1 MLIERIDGSVA
12 YDGPR
17 ARLATLTGSP
27 VWGLGDGFASFA
39 ARLGHRL
46 LGVHRPMTPYGLGP
60 QVESYSA
67 PGGAAFI
74 RIPSYGMVWGEDWS
88 LRAAEW
94 KVFWILWKA
103 GVEVLLVG
111 GTSGTCDWRDGEDSV
126 RPGDLVL
133 PWSYLSLDAVPSG
146 LPGTELENVLAERV
160 ALMDEPFCPALARE
174 LIREMHALDPAPFL
188 RIHGQDAGV
197 ILHRWQY
204 GAGFEPM
211 GTTLYLREYGR
222 AVGHPVITGDCVS
235 PVLARVCGIHLGYYH
250 VTSNWAE
257 GLRPQNLT
265 GGLDKLYMET
275 LPEVAAAVELR
286 LLSRLATPT
295 DCRCRELL
303 RPRPPEYRRALSPP
317 AS

>member
-1 MLIERIDGSVA
+1 WRRGGARAPSLPTPAAPGRERGIEHGQPHDLGHHGVRRVRARRRRPGIVVGGARASDPAGRGGQLRRGRGTAEVGRASARGLAHGAVMLVERIDGSVA

-94 KVFWILWKA
+94 RVFGILGRA
-103 GVEVLLVG
+103 GVEVRRG
-111 GTSGTCDWRDGEDSV
+111 GGPSGTADGGDREDGV
-126 RPGDLVL
+126 RPGDLAL

-160 ALMDEPFCPALARE
+160 ALMDEPFCPAL
-174 LIREMHALDPAPFL
+174 
-188 RIHGQDAGV
+188 
-197 ILHRWQY
+197 
-204 GAGFEPM
+204 
-211 GTTLYLREYGR
+211 
-222 AVGHPVITGDCVS
+222 
-235 PVLARVCGIHLGYYH
+235 
-250 VTSNWAE
+250 
-257 GLRPQNLT
+257 
-265 GGLDKLYMET
+265 
-275 LPEVAAAVELR
+275 
-286 LLSRLATPT
+286 
-295 DCRCRELL
+295 
-303 RPRPPEYRRALSPP
+303 
-317 AS
+317 